1 MKKGFTLIE
10 LLVTI
15 LISSFAIA
23 LAGYVYVSAFKS
35 DLSTRFKLRSM
46 DDANKLMSV
55 VLEDIGRMGN
65 HSSLVQGD
73 TSRINLS
80 RLFWDLSNSDSSQ
93 FQFINHD
100 STDQF
105 IFKTLRYNSLGKI
118 IGYDS
123 VQYSINNGTLSR
135 KLNFIDTAGTVSTDT
150 SVILADS
157 VQAFDLRLGQMAN
170 LSSASLYSMS
180 SSSAF
185 VLRVDSANPVSASIS
200 GFNVRAGAT
209 YQVRFNESADT
220 SVSYNWDQLNDSLSV
235 SLVAS
240 GGTSISGVHPKY
252 IYPNGGVIA
261 HQIQFSPSVDVNG
274 ASFEFK
280 LKKKITPTFTSV
292 DTIRNVEITETS
304 AGQYQWLSGLSS
316 SSTGVQQ
323 KRNTQA
329 LEIRLVVS
337 IKGKTTQ
344 VTRIVPLP
352 ANQ

>member
-35 DLSTRFKLRSM
+35 DLSTRYKLRSM

-73 TSRINLS
+73 TNRLTLS
-80 RLFWDLSNSDSSQ
+80 RLYWDLSAGDSSQ
-93 FQFINHD
+93 FQLVNSD
-100 STDQF
+100 SADRF
-105 IFKTLRYNSLGKI
+105 IFKTLRYNSQGKI
-118 IGYDS
+118 IGFDS
-123 VQYSINNGTLSR
+123 VQYFVNNGTLSR
-135 KLNFIDTAGTVSTDT
+135 RLNFIDTLGTVSSDT
-150 SVILADS
+150 TVILADS

-170 LSSASLYSMS
+170 LSAASLYSMS

-185 VLRVDSANPVSASIS
+185 VLRVDSANPITASVS
-200 GFNVRAGAT
+200 GFNVKAGAT
-209 YQVRFNESADT
+209 YQVRFNESPDT
-220 SVSYNWDQLNDSLSV
+220 SISYNWDQLNDSLSV
-235 SLVAS
+235 NMVAS
-240 GGTSISGVHPKY
+240 GGTPISGVQAKY

-261 HQIQFSPSVDVNG
+261 HQIQFSPSVDASG
-274 ASFEFK
+274 ASFEFR
-280 LKKKITPTFTSV
+280 LKKKITPTSLTV
-292 DTIRNVEITETS
+292 DTIRNVDITETS
-304 AGQYQWLSGLSS
+304 AGQYEWLNGLSS
-316 SSTGVQQ
+316 SSAGIQQ

-337 IKGKTTQ
+337 IKGKSTL
-344 VTRIVPLP
+344 VSRIVPLP